1 MRGCCWSQM
10 LVVEMMSHP
19 EYQAP
24 TQDSA
29 RQESGMYDHHV
40 TTSLSRNLVLPP
52 DKEHRRVGLPIQP
65 SSLVLK
71 GEALRVY
78 SRQQKARLLSRND
91 AVDDGDTVGC
101 NHHHCKKTKNRP
113 RSSTAVFQDSRN
125 PTVPMPAEAL
135 KSSCSNRRCAAQHH
149 CCCVR
154 QPR

>member
-1 MRGCCWSQM
+1 M
-10 LVVEMMSHP
+10 LVVEMMFHP
-19 EYQAP
+19 DYQAL

-29 RQESGMYDHHV
+29 RQETGMNDHHV
-40 TTSLSRNLVLPP
+40 TTSLSRNLVLPL

-78 SRQQKARLLSRND
+78 LRQQKGRLLSRND

-101 NHHHCKKTKNRP
+101 NHHHRKKTKNRP
-113 RSSTAVFQDSRN
+113 KSSTAVFQDSRD

-135 KSSCSNRRCAAQHH
+135 RSSCSNRRCAARRH